1 MSAREV
7 EIDGGLFEV
16 TMTEQHLHGGELS
29 ARFKQMRRKAMTQR
43 VGMDV
48 PVLQTGRSAVD

>member
-1 MSAREV
+1 
-7 EIDGGLFEV
+7 
-16 TMTEQHLHGGELS
+16 MTEQHLHGGELS